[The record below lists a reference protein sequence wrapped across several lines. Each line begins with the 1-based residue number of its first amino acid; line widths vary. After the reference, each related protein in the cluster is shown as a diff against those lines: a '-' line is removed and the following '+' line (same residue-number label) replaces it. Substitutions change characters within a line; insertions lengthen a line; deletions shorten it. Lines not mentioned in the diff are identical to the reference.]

1 MHAMYR
7 IYGGHISEK
16 HPKRGNGKN
25 RGRKP
30 AAEHMFLNRKYTF
43 SGMTLVWG
51 VYRMVC
57 TARKVHAA
65 DVSMVMHAMYGM
77 YGCHVSKPIPN
88 GRNARFGVENLLQN
102 TCF

>member
-1 MHAMYR
+1 MFGSVWQCLAVF
-7 IYGGHISEK
+7 GSVWAAF
-16 HPKRGNGKN
+16 GK
-25 RGRKP
+25 G
-30 AAEHMFLNRKYTF
+30 AALTI
-43 SGMTLVWG
+43 V

-77 YGCHVSKPIPN
+77 YGSHISEPTPN
-88 GRNARFGVENLLQN
+88 RRSARFGVENPLQN